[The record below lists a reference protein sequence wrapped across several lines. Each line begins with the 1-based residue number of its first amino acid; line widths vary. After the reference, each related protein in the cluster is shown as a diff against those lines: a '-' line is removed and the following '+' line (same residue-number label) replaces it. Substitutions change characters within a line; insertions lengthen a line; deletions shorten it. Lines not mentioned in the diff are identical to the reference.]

1 MQEIAFMDLHLHTK
15 YSLACSKYADIDG
28 YSREAKLKGIDILG
42 TGDIFREEQ
51 LLEAESRLQVC
62 GNGIYMYNEVKFFIT
77 VEVSLIYREFD
88 ATRKVH
94 LLLVLSSFERVRRIK
109 SIIDRYGKLE
119 SDGRPIL
126 KLSVREFTDIVK
138 NEDPLSII
146 IPAHVWTPHFG
157 IMGKKSGYEDIA
169 DAIDDMSV
177 FSAMETGLSS
187 DPDMN
192 RMYGKFADYSLVSFS
207 DAHSPGKLGRE
218 ATVLSTDD
226 MDIALLKSA
235 FEEGNEML
243 RGTVEFYPQEGK
255 YFASGHRKCG
265 YFTLDS
271 HGKCPV
277 CGRELT
283 EGVFAR
289 ISSKTAGRQAVHDKE
304 VYYTV
309 PLIEIARYI
318 KKRDNMT
325 KAMKTI
331 ESEILHSIDEMYMKT
346 IADPEEIDMLTGYQ
360 IGSLIERVRNGN
372 LEFKAGYDGKF
383 GEPVF
388 KEDQ

>member
-15 YSLACSKYADIDG
+15 YSLACSKYADLDG

-42 TGDIFREEQ
+42 TADIFREEQ
-51 LLEAESRLQVC
+51 LLEAQSKLQVC
-62 GNGIYMYNEVKFFIT
+62 GNGIYVYNGVKFFIT

-88 ATRKVH
+88 TTRKVH
-94 LLLVLSSFERVRRIK
+94 LLVVLSSFETVRKIK
-109 SIIDRYGKLE
+109 GIIGKYGKLE

-126 KLSVREFTDIVK
+126 KLSVREFTGIVR

-169 DAIDDMSV
+169 DAVDDMSV

-192 RMYGKFADYSLVSFS
+192 RMYGKFSDYSLVSFS

-218 ATVLSTDD
+218 ATVLSTDSL
-226 MDIALLKSA
+226 DIVILRRAL
-235 FEEGNEML
+235 EEGNDIL

-265 YFTLDS
+265 YSTLD
-271 HGKCPV
+271 GDGLCPV
-277 CGRELT
+277 CGRKLT

-289 ISSKTAGRQAVHDKE
+289 IRSKNGIKESVHDKE
-304 VYYTV
+304 VYYNV

-318 KKRDNMT
+318 KKRDNMK

-331 ESEILHSIDEMYMKT
+331 ESEILQSIDEMYMKT
-346 IADPEEIDMLTGYQ
+346 IADPGEIDMLTGYR
-360 IGSLIERVRNGN
+360 IGSLIERIRNGN
-372 LEFKAGYDGKF
+372 LEFDAGYDGKF
-383 GEPVF
+383 GKPLF

>member
-265 YFTLDS
+265 
-271 HGKCPV
+271 
-277 CGRELT
+277 
-283 EGVFAR
+283 
-289 ISSKTAGRQAVHDKE
+289 
-304 VYYTV
+304 
-309 PLIEIARYI
+309 
-318 KKRDNMT
+318 
-325 KAMKTI
+325 
-331 ESEILHSIDEMYMKT
+331 
-346 IADPEEIDMLTGYQ
+346 
-360 IGSLIERVRNGN
+360 
-372 LEFKAGYDGKF
+372 
-383 GEPVF
+383 
-388 KEDQ
+388 